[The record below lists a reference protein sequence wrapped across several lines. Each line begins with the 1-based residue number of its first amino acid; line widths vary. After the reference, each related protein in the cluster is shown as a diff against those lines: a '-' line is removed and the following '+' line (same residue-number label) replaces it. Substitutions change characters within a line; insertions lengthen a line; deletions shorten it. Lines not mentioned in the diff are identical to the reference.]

1 MRIAVIGA
9 GAVGGVI
16 AALADRAGHAVT
28 VTARGAQLEAV
39 QRSGLHLTGHWGEH
53 TARPRASAVLDE
65 RPELAVL
72 TVKAQDARAALEA
85 NADFLDGVPLVVVQN
100 GLGGAEAA
108 AAQLPTT
115 PVVGG
120 LALFAASY
128 LSPGEVSIT
137 TPAATYLGLPAA
149 VPPLGRGAAPSP
161 AAPFTTPA
169 PSDAAPSTT
178 APSNAAASTPAAPS
192 DGAASTTPALTSAPA
207 PASASPPASPSV
219 SASAPAPSS
228 ASAAADGLPTA
239 SAASARSAAEAALR
253 LATATLGAFM
263 PIEVTANFAG
273 AQWTKLIVNQVNAL
287 PAITGLSVQETIA
300 DPRLRAVLTA
310 SMREAVAVARARDV
324 HFETLLGL
332 SDRLLRIFAAAPR
345 PLAQL
350 LPRLMSRRVGST
362 PNPGSTLQS
371 IRRGQLTEIDH
382 LNGAVMREARAA
394 GVEAPINA
402 HLVRLVHRVEAEG
415 AFITPEEIA
424 ISLTLPK

>member
-16 AALADRAGHAVT
+16 AALADRAGHELT
-28 VTARGAQLEAV
+28 VTARGAQLDAV
-39 QRSGLHLTGHWGEH
+39 QRRGLHLTGHWGEH
-53 TARPRASAVLDE
+53 TARPRASAALEE

-72 TVKAQDARAALEA
+72 TVKAQDADAALAE
-85 NADFLDGVPLVVVQN
+85 NAPFLDGVPLVVVQN

-108 AAQLPTT
+108 ASQLPTS

-137 TPAATYLGLPAA
+137 TPAATYLGLPAVA
-149 VPPLGRGAAPSP
+149 T
-161 AAPFTTPA
+161 TTPE
-169 PSDAAPSTT
+169 
-178 APSNAAASTPAAPS
+178 
-192 DGAASTTPALTSAPA
+192 
-207 PASASPPASPSV
+207 
-219 SASAPAPSS
+219 
-228 ASAAADGLPTA
+228 AD
-239 SAASARSAAEAALR
+239 REAALR
-253 LATATLGAFM
+253 LATGTLGGFM
-263 PIEVTANFAG
+263 PIETTVNFAG

-300 DPRLRAVLTA
+300 DPGLRAVLTA
-310 SMREAVAVARARDV
+310 SMREAVGVARARGV

-332 SDRLLRIFAAAPR
+332 SDPLLRLFAAAPR

-350 LPRLMSRRVGST
+350 LPRLMARRVGAT

-382 LNGAVMREARAA
+382 LNGAVVREARAA
-394 GVEAPINA
+394 HLEAPINA
-402 HLVRLVHRVEAEG
+402 RLVALVHRVEAEG
-415 AFITPEEIA
+415 AFIPPPEVA
-424 ISLTLPK
+424 V

>member
-16 AALADRAGHAVT
+16 AALADRAGHEVT
-28 VTARGAQLEAV
+28 VTARGAQLEAL
-39 QRSGLHLTGHWGEH
+39 QRGGLHLTGHWGEH
-53 TARPRASAVLDE
+53 TARPRASAVLED

-72 TVKAQDARAALEA
+72 TVKAQDARAALSE
-85 NADFLDGVPLVVVQN
+85 NARFLDGVPLVVVQN

-108 AAQLPTT
+108 AAQLPST

-149 VPPLGRGAAPSP
+149 AVPSLGRQ
-161 AAPFTTPA
+161 
-169 PSDAAPSTT
+169 
-178 APSNAAASTPAAPS
+178 
-192 DGAASTTPALTSAPA
+192 
-207 PASASPPASPSV
+207 
-219 SASAPAPSS
+219 
-228 ASAAADGLPTA
+228 
-239 SAASARSAAEAALR
+239 AALR

-263 PIEVTANFAG
+263 PIDVTTNFAG

-310 SMREAVAVARARDV
+310 SMREAVAVARARGV

-332 SDRLLRIFAAAPR
+332 SDGLLRIFAAAPR

-350 LPRLMSRRVGST
+350 LPQLMSRRVGST

-382 LNGAVMREARAA
+382 LNGAVVREAREAHLK
-394 GVEAPINA
+394 APINA